1 MLVSPVQQTPLA
13 YDPARQ
19 ILTPPAPVDLP
30 PQQQPATPPIQQGDT
45 PQDKFQPRDG
55 GGRSQQD
62 AGTSDS
68 QKAATAGQL
77 HNAWL
82 RLQQLQE
89 EANQALLAGDARGA
103 KQAAQEAAQVAV
115 TIQNVTGSSPD
126 VALGPIE
133 VAAQQISAHDAST
146 QGDSGSG
153 DGIPGSSQDSSPGT
167 STPGTQPPGSAP
179 PGATLPGDTSQA
191 QSGDSSGSPPGTVIE
206 LARASLG
213 TARDIVDTAA
223 SIPSHPAA
231 DRASISG
238 YKQTVLQAMA
248 GVEAIAARLL
258 GVATASSASQGRI
271 DIRA

>member
-1 MLVSPVQQTPLA
+1 M
-13 YDPARQ
+13 
-19 ILTPPAPVDLP
+19 
-30 PQQQPATPPIQQGDT
+30 
-45 PQDKFQPRDG
+45 
-55 GGRSQQD
+55 
-62 AGTSDS
+62 
-68 QKAATAGQL
+68 

-146 QGDSGSG
+146 QGNSGSG
-153 DGIPGSSQDSSPGT
+153 DGNPGSSLSRRREVRHPAALRQEPRCRVTPFKPRAVIHPVRRPERSSN
-167 STPGTQPPGSAP
+167 SR
-179 PGATLPGDTSQA
+179 A
-191 QSGDSSGSPPGTVIE
+191 Q
-206 LARASLG
+206 SLG

-258 GVATASSASQGRI
+258 GVATASSGSTGRV

>member
-1 MLVSPVQQTPLA
+1 MLVSPIQQTPLA

-19 ILTPPAPVDLP
+19 ILTPPAPVELP

-62 AGTSDS
+62 AGTSES
-68 QKAATAGQL
+68 EKAATAEQL

-89 EANQALLAGDARGA
+89 EANQALLAGDASGA

-126 VALGPIE
+126 VALAAVE

-146 QGDSGSG
+146 QDVSSSGSG
-153 DGIPGSSQDSSPGT
+153 TPESGLEATAGTSIPGAPTLGT
-167 STPGTQPPGSAP
+167 SGVS
-179 PGATLPGDTSQA
+179 DTGQA
-191 QSGDSSGSPPGTVIE
+191 QSGDTAVSPGTVIE

-223 SIPSHPAA
+223 SIPSHPVA
-231 DRASISG
+231 DRVSISG

-258 GVATASSASQGRI
+258 GVTTASSSSPGRI

>member
-19 ILTPPAPVDLP
+19 ILTPPAPIDPP
-30 PQQQPATPPIQQGDT
+30 PQQQPTTPPIQQGDT

-68 QKAATAGQL
+68 EKAATAGQL

-133 VAAQQISAHDAST
+133 VAAAQISAHDAST
-146 QGDSGSG
+146 QDDSGSG
-153 DGIPGSSQDSSPGT
+153 DGTAGASDPTPGSSVPGT
-167 STPGTQPPGSAP
+167 ASPSPS
-179 PGATLPGDTSQA
+179 DVSQA
-191 QSGDSSGSPPGTVIE
+191 SGGDAIASVPGTVIE

-258 GVATASSASQGRI
+258 GVATASSSSPGRI

>member
-1 MLVSPVQQTPLA
+1 MLVSPVQQTPLV

-19 ILTPPAPVDLP
+19 ILTPPAPIDVP
-30 PQQQPATPPIQQGDT
+30 PQQQPTTPPIQRGDT

-68 QKAATAGQL
+68 EKAATAGQL

-153 DGIPGSSQDSSPGT
+153 DGNPGSSPEPTQGSPTPGGTSPGT
-167 STPGTQPPGSAP
+167 
-179 PGATLPGDTSQA
+179 TLPGDTVQA
-191 QSGDSSGSPPGTVIE
+191 QSGDTSGSPPGTVIE

-258 GVATASSASQGRI
+258 GVATASSGSTGRV